1 MMCAFSCNERQ
12 NIKDKEI
19 PQQIRTAQ
27 HVYIYEE
34 MAKPLQED
42 LLNSLVSEKLSLSLS
57 FIDTAGVKVSG

>member
-12 NIKDKEI
+12 NIKDREI

-27 HVYIYEE
+27 HVYIYKEI
-34 MAKPLQED
+34 AKPLQED
-42 LLNSLVSEKLSLSLS
+42 LLNSRVSKKLPLSLS

>member
-12 NIKDKEI
+12 NIKDREI
-19 PQQIRTAQ
+19 PQQIRMAQ

-42 LLNSLVSEKLSLSLS
+42 LLNSLVSEKLPLSLS